1 MRRRLG
7 LAAVILQAVSLSACL
22 SGQRFIDVAI
32 ERDGTRIL
40 QTGYGVDDYLG
51 NTAIWKSLE
60 GESFEPIGTIE
71 PEAADAQKAV
81 LKGKIRIVIFHVKS
95 QIAQAQ
101 VDELRLIRLRVR
113 VNDGSSRRVR
123 SSARRRLPDY
133 RFPRNENEPLKAHR
147 GCAGGIR

>member
-7 LAAVILQAVSLSACL
+7 LAAVILQTVSLSACL

-101 VDELRLIRLRVR
+101 VDELRLIRAP
-113 VNDGSSRRVR
+113 GSSERWQLAPGEV
-123 SSARRRLPDY
+123 SARRRLPDY